1 MEDVQ
6 PGIFLE
12 SRNPRGV
19 GSLGGMS
26 QKSTST
32 VVIDAPLA
40 DVQAA
45 LFSIESYPE
54 WLTSIKKVD
63 VIERDSQNRIT
74 KAKLSIDAGMMKD
87 RVVLDYDWS
96 AEPASLTFTMDE
108 ADLLTQ
114 MDGTYTLKA
123 LDADST
129 QVTYE
134 LEIAVS
140 MPVPAM
146 MITKGQQQTI
156 DAALKEL
163 GEHLS

>member
-1 MEDVQ
+1 
-6 PGIFLE
+6 
-12 SRNPRGV
+12 
-19 GSLGGMS
+19 
-26 QKSTST
+26 
-32 VVIDAPLA
+32 
-40 DVQAA
+40 
-45 LFSIESYPE
+45 
-54 WLTSIKKVD
+54 
-63 VIERDSQNRIT
+63 
-74 KAKLSIDAGMMKD
+74 MMKD
-87 RVVLDYDWS
+87 RVILDYDWS
-96 AEPASLTFTMDE
+96 AEPASLSFTMDE
-108 ADLLTQ
+108 ADLLTK

>member
-1 MEDVQ
+1 MEEVQ
-6 PGIFLE
+6 PRIFLE

-63 VIERDSQNRIT
+63 VIERDSQNRVT
-74 KAKLSIDAGMMKD
+74 KAKLTIDAGMMKD
-87 RVVLDYDWS
+87 RVILDYDWS
-96 AEPASLTFTMDE
+96 AEPASLSFTMDE